1 LDRRLSVG
9 GVGSPQDPEWEGE
22 VIGGVHDIMAAL
34 GPKVAI
40 PSKSTNDRRG
50 SLGAVNIG
58 LSFGGGQQRP
68 GNLYVTKANQLL
80 LREAMA
86 SQPFLRL
93 TGHVDTFWQSLWGD
107 MHHLYAETLE
117 AVLEAD
123 PKLRRNFPKSVMAC
137 ATFNFGPRTVSL
149 PHRDSK
155 NLAFGLCI
163 VHAQGD
169 YDADKGGHIVLED
182 LNYII
187 RFPPGATIIFPSALI
202 RHYNTDI
209 RPGEVRQ
216 SFTQFTS
223 GHLFRW
229 AYNGGRTDKDAQ
241 ASFDGVG
248 WSVYDLHKAERRA
261 EGPKFFPEVV

>member
-1 LDRRLSVG
+1 TVFGILDLDRRLSVG

-93 TGHVDTFWQSLWGD
+93 TGHSTAAFWQSLWGD

-169 YDADKGGHIVLED
+169 YDADKGGHI
-182 LNYII
+182 
-187 RFPPGATIIFPSALI
+187 
-202 RHYNTDI
+202 
-209 RPGEVRQ
+209 
-216 SFTQFTS
+216 
-223 GHLFRW
+223 
-229 AYNGGRTDKDAQ
+229 
-241 ASFDGVG
+241 
-248 WSVYDLHKAERRA
+248 
-261 EGPKFFPEVV
+261 